1 MAYPTC
7 ADITAAAERLSA
19 LSFEL
24 GSLATLVCTDPE
36 GDHHAA
42 IYEAKAETLKQCAL
56 AVRDMRIDVAAYPF
70 GADSI
75 IIYGEES

>member
-7 ADITAAAERLSA
+7 DDITTAANRIG
-19 LSFEL
+19 EL
-24 GSLATLVCTDPE
+24 AADLGTLATLVCTDPE

-42 IYEAKAETLKQCAL
+42 IYEAKEQTLKACAL

-70 GADSI
+70 GANSI
-75 IIYGEES
+75 IIYDDV